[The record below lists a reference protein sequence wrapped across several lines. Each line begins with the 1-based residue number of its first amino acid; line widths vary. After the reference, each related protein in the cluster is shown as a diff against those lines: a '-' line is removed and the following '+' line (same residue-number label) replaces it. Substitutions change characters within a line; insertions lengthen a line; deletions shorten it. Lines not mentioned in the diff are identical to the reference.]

1 MHWGQI
7 KTLLILSFFILD
19 IYLFAQFMDKKA
31 MADVAILEQPASSI
45 EEQLKAENIK
55 VEKLPKEEP
64 EKAFISVKQNA
75 FKEEDLKQ
83 ALEIRKQDSFILN
96 HTLIA
101 SQLDEPMKLEKSAT
115 EETLMNILNEIVYF
129 PEEYTFWN
137 WNKEHN
143 IIIYFQNKMDR
154 PVYYN
159 QNGIVLLY
167 LNADNEIEYYTQTM
181 LGDAEAISEKQKL
194 IKPMRAIE
202 ELYDGNQ
209 LYSGD
214 KINGADIGFHTR
226 MPFESGVQV
235 FAPVWKVNV
244 NGEKNFFVNAL
255 EGFTFSTDEEQFLLE
270 VIDSNIEKMKIDS
283 EKDTAIDDM
292 LKDLQKR
299 EDGMKDNEVTS

>member
-1 MHWGQI
+1 
-7 KTLLILSFFILD
+7 
-19 IYLFAQFMDKKA
+19 
-31 MADVAILEQPASSI
+31 
-45 EEQLKAENIK
+45 
-55 VEKLPKEEP
+55 
-64 EKAFISVKQNA
+64 
-75 FKEEDLKQ
+75 
-83 ALEIRKQDSFILN
+83 
-96 HTLIA
+96 LIA

-143 IIIYFQNKMDR
+143 IIIYFQNKMHR

-214 KINGADIGFHTR
+214 KINGADIG
-226 MPFESGVQV
+226 
-235 FAPVWKVNV
+235 
-244 NGEKNFFVNAL
+244 
-255 EGFTFSTDEEQFLLE
+255 
-270 VIDSNIEKMKIDS
+270 
-283 EKDTAIDDM
+283 
-292 LKDLQKR
+292 
-299 EDGMKDNEVTS
+299 